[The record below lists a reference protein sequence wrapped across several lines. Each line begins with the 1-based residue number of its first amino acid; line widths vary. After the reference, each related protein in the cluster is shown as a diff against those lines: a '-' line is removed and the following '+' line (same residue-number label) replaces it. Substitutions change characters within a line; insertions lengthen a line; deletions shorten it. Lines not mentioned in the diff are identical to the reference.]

1 MKFFCSLFLVAALA
15 APALAQTNK
24 NDVFVAF
31 SDSAHP
37 GWLASYAYSLAEHV
51 ALEGDLSGHYRSNPK
66 DHRYH
71 LDVGPRV
78 MFRTR
83 DEKVGAYG
91 HLMIGFSHVGLPNT
105 GDTSFSWVLG
115 GGAEYGFTDQ
125 WAGRFQLD
133 LVRTHW
139 FGDAQNTGRYS
150 FGLVYRFR

>member
-1 MKFFCSLFLVAALA
+1 M
-15 APALAQTNK
+15 APRPPCN
-24 NDVFVAF
+24 
-31 SDSAHP
+31 P

-91 HLMIGFSHVGLPNT
+91 HLMIGFSHIGLPTT
-105 GDTSFSWVLG
+105 GDTSFSWVVG
-115 GGAEYGFTDQ
+115 GGAEYGFSDQ
-125 WAGRFQLD
+125 WAGRFQVD
-133 LVRTHW
+133 L
-139 FGDAQNTGRYS
+139 GGLGRLIGPCRRLATS
-150 FGLVYRFR
+150 QEDCRSPGL